1 MSFRSGGGATTAGAS
16 SDDCISLARQPLLRK
31 RAACMA
37 ASARAPNDYPG
48 ISLGLAGATA

>member
-1 MSFRSGGGATTAGAS
+1 MSFRSGSGATIAEAS
-16 SDDCISLARQPLLRK
+16 FDDCISLARQPLLRK
-31 RAACMA
+31 RAALA